1 MGDWFQFGHQP
12 LVQRTIRAYRAEP
25 GEVDDDAA
33 RRRSGHEAAE
43 AIRTARDD
51 AAAVA
56 AGTAQMGQWPVVD
69 DDGGETCGDDGAT
82 ATDIAYA
89 GCAQGVDLGIG
100 GSGNDGR
107 GAVSGN
113 RTDMHV
119 AETGYWDHAIPF
131 LGVGL
136 LRNSDDNRSEWHAFL
151 AGRTGSSG

>member
-1 MGDWFQFGHQP
+1 
-12 LVQRTIRAYRAEP
+12 
-25 GEVDDDAA
+25 
-33 RRRSGHEAAE
+33 
-43 AIRTARDD
+43 
-51 AAAVA
+51 
-56 AGTAQMGQWPVVD
+56 MGQWPVVD

-131 LGVGL
+131 LGVGYCGIPTITAA
-136 LRNSDDNRSEWHAFL
+136 NGTRSSL
-151 AGRTGSSG
+151 AGPEAAADRNCGIFPRLRMQGGRETCRSQLAGDPDVIGEPGVAGWLG